1 MYINKYDKNNMQT
14 SGNYDIIVVLQIRK
28 KTLKAIIIKAITY
41 FHSCPGFCDTQYI
54 WHAIYNQKKRYH
66 RFSISQVKRIVIH

>member
-14 SGNYDIIVVLQIRK
+14 SGKDDIILVLQIRK